1 MKYSTFYAKLT
12 PNGAGSGTVFSIS
25 VTGITAVTDGQ
36 KTYGTTP
43 LYFAITP
50 KSSGMAT
57 VTFKNDTTGDII
69 GTKTIMVRSNTLA
82 NQTYDLTASATSVNE
97 GGTVTFSIDTSD
109 VPVGTNIA
117 YAITG
122 VSVADIS
129 LGSLTGNFVVTADG
143 SADLPIT
150 ITNDALSEGTETLT
164 LTLTGKGL
172 SKAVTINDTSLTP
185 TYNVGWYSNS
195 TGTTAITNAN
205 EGSTAYLVVKTTN
218 VANGTVLPVTLSG
231 TGVNASDFSTGA
243 MTGNI
248 TINNNIGY
256 LTYTLA
262 NDLTTEGAETI
273 TATVKSGSTTVGTN
287 TLVINDTSVSTTYAV
302 NIYDSPVNGSIV
314 TSNAGTEVYGRIT
327 LTNGVSGHV
336 FSVSVTGVTAIV
348 DGQKTWT
355 SGNLNFNMSFTSTG
369 TATITFRND
378 TLNTVIGTKTIS
390 VTKISSG
397 NGLFTVASET
407 GVNGNN
413 WRGYDSFNSPYIY
426 GVELNDTLKY
436 NNSLVESQVCSLH
449 IAENGDLALQY
460 WCGNVWLFNA
470 DPVLNFKLTNM
481 TTGETYITGNVT
493 GGKLMIN
500 VLWWHVVPVGSQ
512 ALLNRMFTAG
522 QNIKIEFV

>member
-1 MKYSTFYAKLT
+1 MNYSTFYAKLT
-12 PNGAGSGTVFSIS
+12 PNGAAAGTKYS
-25 VTGITAVTDGQ
+25 VSVSGITAIVEGQ
-36 KTYGTTP
+36 KTYSGQAM
-43 LYFAITP
+43 YFAITP
-50 KSSGMAT
+50 KSSGNA
-57 VTFKNDTTGDII
+57 VITFKNDTLNEVI
-69 GTKTIMVRSNTLA
+69 GTRPILIRDTVLA
-82 NQTYDLTASATSVNE
+82 KPTYSLSASATTVNE

-164 LTLTGKGL
+164 LTLTDKGL

-185 TYNVGWYSNS
+185 TYDVGWYSNS
-195 TGTTAITNAN
+195 TGTMVITNAN

-218 VANGTVLPVTLSG
+218 VANSTILPVTLSG
-231 TGVNASDFSTGA
+231 TGVNASDFTTGA
-243 MTGNI
+243 LTGNI

-256 LTYTLA
+256 LTYVLN
-262 NDLTTEGAETI
+262 NDLATEGAENI
-273 TATVKSGSTTVGTN
+273 LATVKSGSTTVGTD
-287 TLVINDTSVSTTYAV
+287 TLTINDTSVSTTYAV

-407 GVNGNN
+407 DGNGYN
-413 WRGYDSFNSPYIY
+413 WRGYDSINSLYTY

-436 NNSLVESQVCSLH
+436 NNSLVESQICSLH

-493 GGKLMIN
+493 GGTLMAN

>member
-1 MKYSTFYAKLT
+1 MPINEQLSFSVSFGGNVKASATATINDPSRPAYEYMLVGSNPSTT
-12 PNGAGSGTVFSIS
+12 E
-25 VTGITAVTDGQ
+25 ITEIDIP
-36 KTYGTTP
+36 TY
-43 LYFAITP
+43 
-50 KSSGMAT
+50 
-57 VTFKNDTTGDII
+57 
-69 GTKTIMVRSNTLA
+69 TLA
-82 NQTYDLTASATSVNE
+82 SNKTSVNE
-97 GGTVTFSIDTSD
+97 GETITFTLSTTMLDTGTVVPWTVTGISAADLSSGSMTGAFVTDSAGKATTTF
-109 VPVGTNIA
+109 VLTN
-117 YAITG
+117 
-122 VSVADIS
+122 D
-129 LGSLTGNFVVTADG
+129 SLT
-143 SADLPIT
+143 
-150 ITNDALSEGTETLT
+150 EGTESMV
-164 LTLTGKGL
+164 L
-172 SKAVTINDTSLTP
+172 SLNGRSEFKEVDILDTS
-185 TYNVGWYSNS
+185 
-195 TGTTAITNAN
+195 NA
-205 EGSTAYLVVKTTN
+205 
-218 VANGTVLPVTLSG
+218 P
-231 TGVNASDFSTGA
+231 
-243 MTGNI
+243 
-248 TINNNIGY
+248 
-256 LTYTLA
+256 
-262 NDLTTEGAETI
+262 
-273 TATVKSGSTTVGTN
+273 
-287 TLVINDTSVSTTYAV
+287 TYAV

-397 NGLFTVASET
+397 NGLFTVASVSD
-407 GVNGNN
+407 GKGYI
-413 WRGYDSFNSPYIY
+413 WRGYDSINSPYTY

-493 GGKLMIN
+493 GGKLMMN